1 MGPPGTFRTE
11 CAKQIGEE
19 TGWQPIQT
27 GYLLKD
33 EESKKTVLGSKIN
46 EAKKA
51 YHYSKSSLIESQML
65 FRKVSV
71 SVIHLL
77 IHFIL

>member
-11 CAKQIGEE
+11 CAKSIGDEQ
-19 TGWQPIQT
+19 GWQPIQT

-33 EESKKTVLGSKIN
+33 EETKKTVLGSKIN

-51 YHYSKSSLIESQML
+51 FHYSKYKYPPRHSISNGLL
-65 FRKVSV
+65 
-71 SVIHLL
+71 SVIHFL
-77 IHFIL
+77 